1 MKKRVTGDIY
11 QRYSFR
17 KLSVGLVSATIGSFF
32 LCTTMGGAVSSVE
45 AAEVSANQSTLVQYH
60 YVVESD
66 LTEAEKAAIVK
77 ELPKFAEE
85 NSDAY

>member
-32 LCTTMGGAVSSVE
+32 LCTTMGGVVSSVE
-45 AAEVSANQSTLVQYH
+45 CDKSC
-60 YVVESD
+60 
-66 LTEAEKAAIVK
+66 
-77 ELPKFAEE
+77 
-85 NSDAY
+85 